1 MKDGMRLVTNQ
12 TTCRPISKTAEPFP
26 LRETQPLPPP
36 PPPQLP
42 DCWQEVNGIA
52 GGSEVE
58 GRGWGGRCG
67 KGGGEGT
74 RDGGWRPTLVARYP
88 IRFLG
93 EMMDC
98 NLKRHQLQRTFP
110 VTDAPKRSGLGYTN
124 RNVMTSILF
133 SGTGCSI
140 FGRFVPGGCGRGFP
154 FGTRQLGAPGSEGLH
169 G

>member
-1 MKDGMRLVTNQ
+1 MESREVARLRGGVG
-12 TTCRPISKTAEPFP
+12 
-26 LRETQPLPPP
+26 
-36 PPPQLP
+36 
-42 DCWQEVNGIA
+42 EVDA
-52 GGSEVE
+52 GG
-58 GRGWGGRCG
+58 GGG